1 MSRTLDNDQLY
12 GFISAALISVGG
24 LMGFLK
30 RSSVASLVAGGGS
43 GLSLAYGVHSRNH
56 RLVTGVAA
64 VLFLVMGNRFLR
76 SGRFMPAGLVTLLS
90 SGLLWRFGSKLL

>member
-1 MSRTLDNDQLY
+1 MSRTLDNDQLF
-12 GFISAALISVGG
+12 GFLSAALISVGG
-24 LMGFLK
+24 LMGFIK
-30 RSSVASLVAGGGS
+30 RSSVASLVAGMGS
-43 GLSLAYGVHSRNH
+43 GLLLGYGVNSRNY

-64 VLFLVMGNRFLR
+64 VLFLVMGNRFVR